1 MTVREIVA
9 KLSEVELELVRV
21 ESMLVENT
29 EIRDQYRKRVE
40 QNENEL
46 QVLRQNFEILLEMLK
61 TGTGS

>member
-1 MTVREIVA
+1 MTAREIVA
-9 KLSEVELELVRV
+9 KLSEVEFELVRV
-21 ESMLVENT
+21 EGMLVENT
-29 EIRDQYRKRVE
+29 KTRDRYRKKVE

>member
-29 EIRDQYRKRVE
+29 EIRDRYRKRVE

-46 QVLRQNFEILLEMLK
+46 RVLRQNFEILLEMLK

>member
-21 ESMLVENT
+21 KCMLVENT

-61 TGTGS
+61 TGTES